1 MVVVVFLQ
9 LIGMLITLTILVRES
24 ARADGSEP
32 LVIAASNAGAASL
45 LLLVSLVMGS
55 RHYHE
60 QIRARLAIDEL
71 LGMTEALQ
79 SAESY
84 EDTVTVLKATSL
96 ELLPHFGGALYVFNN
111 SRDRLDLAGTWN
123 LPASYC
129 AADSIPPNSCWA
141 LKRGKKQVNR
151 SRSTKLR
158 CAHEWGTA
166 ATMEIPM
173 IARGAVY
180 GLLVLST
187 DDGDRTADDFAKAE
201 RDAHAMA
208 DAMSLA
214 LSNIALREK
223 LRTQSLRD
231 PLTGLFNRRYME
243 DALARFVSLT
253 ERNSSPTS
261 VLMLDLDNFKRLN
274 DEHGHAKGDAVLRD
288 VAAQIVG
295 ALQPSD
301 VACRY
306 GGEELMVIL
315 PDCSLEEALA
325 KAEML
330 RCRIESLSEN
340 HGTPISASIG
350 VANIPDASTAGSE
363 LVAAA
368 DKALY
373 TAKTSGKNRVMG
385 PSHRHPGGQGTKLA
399 AAGYG

>member
-1 MVVVVFLQ
+1 
-9 LIGMLITLTILVRES
+9 LILLLFS
-24 ARADGSEP
+24 
-32 LVIAASNAGAASL
+32 LVI
-45 LLLVSLVMGS
+45 GS

-84 EDTVTVLKATSL
+84 EDTATVLKATAL

-111 SRDRLDLAGTWN
+111 SRDRLDLAGSWN
-123 LPASYC
+123 LPSTYNS
-129 AADSIPPNSCWA
+129 ADSISPGHCWA
-141 LKRGKKQVNR
+141 LKRGKIQINR
-151 SRSTKLR
+151 TRSTKLR
-158 CAHEWGTA
+158 CSHDWGSA

-180 GLLVLST
+180 GLLIFSM
-187 DDGDRTADDFAKAE
+187 DDCAETPRAFAQAD

-243 DALARFVSLT
+243 DALERYVSLG
-253 ERNSSPTS
+253 ERNGSSTS

-288 VAAQIVG
+288 VAAQLIG

-306 GGEELMVIL
+306 GGEELLVIL
-315 PDCSLEEALA
+315 PDCSLQDAVA
-325 KAEML
+325 KAEVL
-330 RCRIESLSEN
+330 RCRIEGLSEG
-340 HGTPISASIG
+340 HATPISASIG
-350 VANIPDASTAGSE
+350 VASIPDTSTSGSD
-363 LVAAA
+363 LVSMA

-373 TAKTSGKNRVMG
+373 AAKTSGKNRVMSPQRG
-385 PSHRHPGGQGTKLA
+385 PAPSEHGPRLA
-399 AAGYG
+399 AAG